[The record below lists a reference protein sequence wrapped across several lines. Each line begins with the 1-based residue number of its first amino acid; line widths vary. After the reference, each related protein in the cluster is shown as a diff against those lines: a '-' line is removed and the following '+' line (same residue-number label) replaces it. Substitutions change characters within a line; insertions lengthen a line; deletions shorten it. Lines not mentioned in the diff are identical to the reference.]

1 MVFTFSSFI
10 TRFDAYIY
18 HTPKY
23 LIFRMKRRQIISNF
37 QLFIFSAKFHALKV
51 DEDLVYLRET
61 LFFLWNSYMY
71 TLTFM
76 NAHTHT
82 LRI

>member
-10 TRFDAYIY
+10 TRFDVYIY

-51 DEDLVYLRET
+51 DEDLRHELHWTYSVPQGDS
-61 LFFLWNSYMY
+61 FF
-71 TLTFM
+71 FG
-76 NAHTHT
+76 THT
-82 LRI
+82 CIHSHL